1 MTLKLVTGA
10 AVAILSAV
18 FGGTAGA
25 QALAM
30 ANSAPLHAHAQG
42 RPVSAPQGATTAG

>member
-18 FGGTAGA
+18 FGGTTGA

-30 ANSAPLHAHAQG
+30 ANSAPLHAHSQV
-42 RPVSAPQGATTAG
+42 RPGAAPQGAAPVG